1 MNICFTKPTCGSK
14 LPRKARE
21 TSGSTGRRKGLL
33 RVIGQWICHE
43 TFCPNLQHKVILNPA
58 CAFFGK
64 PCAGGR
70 SILAGS
76 PTGIGFH
83 ASLGSQALYHVAV
96 TRRLCRRLKMIGSL
110 EPAQVPKDTRR
121 DSKTIQRSRKNASIQ
136 RITPWSMPIAARKQL
151 INQQK
156 CVQGW
161 LSVSKLMKT
170 IWDAPCFATFFFQGY
185 PRFLFELSL
194 ELKKSSSAS
203 CVCFAKSFAESLM
216 ALMALSTHVP
226 SRIEVK
232 TCIATAPNNAKHF
245 PEYYS
250 LMLG

>member
-70 SILAGS
+70 SILAGP

-121 DSKTIQRSRKNASIQ
+121 LKKYPALKKKRKHSTDHTMVYAYCGSKTIDQPTKMCPGLA
-136 RITPWSMPIAARKQL
+136 L
-151 INQQK
+151 
-156 CVQGW
+156 CVQTHEKHLGCTLFCHLLLPR
-161 LSVSKLMKT
+161 LSKVS
-170 IWDAPCFATFFFQGY
+170 
-185 PRFLFELSL
+185 
-194 ELKKSSSAS
+194 
-203 CVCFAKSFAESLM
+203 V
-216 ALMALSTHVP
+216 
-226 SRIEVK
+226 
-232 TCIATAPNNAKHF
+232 
-245 PEYYS
+245 
-250 LMLG
+250 

>member
-1 MNICFTKPTCGSK
+1 MLAFSN
-14 LPRKARE
+14 
-21 TSGSTGRRKGLL
+21 LL
-33 RVIGQWICHE
+33 
-43 TFCPNLQHKVILNPA
+43 L
-58 CAFFGK
+58 
-64 PCAGGR
+64 
-70 SILAGS
+70 
-76 PTGIGFH
+76 

-121 DSKTIQRSRKNASIQ
+121 LKKYPALKKKRKHSTDHTMVYAY
-136 RITPWSMPIAARKQL
+136 TPWGLEKL

-161 LSVSKLMKT
+161 LSASKLMKT

-203 CVCFAKSFAESLM
+203 CVCFAKVLQK
-216 ALMALSTHVP
+216 ALWPLWPLWPYLHMSH
-226 SRIEVK
+226 
-232 TCIATAPNNAKHF
+232 
-245 PEYYS
+245 
-250 LMLG
+250 LGLK